1 MILTSAELWAAATN
15 CYVIAPER
23 GGPAVIVD
31 APPDVDAVARLL
43 TAHDLVP
50 VALLVTHGH
59 VDHAGGAAGV
69 IERTGVS
76 AYLHPD
82 DDYLVSDPATQ
93 LRSIFGFVP
102 PGIEE
107 FAPPERYVDLAHGQ
121 HLAFAGFDFEVRHT
135 RATRSGTA
143 CSSSSRKGLVFSG
156 DQLFAGSIGRS
167 DLPGG
172 DFGTLM
178 ASMRTQVM
186 TLPDETRVLRVT
198 ARRPRSAASG
208 TVNPFILGVPRHLT
222 SPRFTRGRSGHATV

>member
-31 APPDVDAVARLL
+31 APPDVDAVVRLL
-43 TAHDLVP
+43 TGHDLVA

-69 IERTGVS
+69 TERTGVS

-82 DDYLVSDPATQ
+82 DDYLVSDPASQ
-93 LRSIFGFVP
+93 IRSLFGFVP

-107 FAPPERYVDLAHGQ
+107 FAPPEHYVDLVHGER
-121 HLAFAGFDFEVRHT
+121 LNLAGFEFEVRHT
-135 RATRSGTA
+135 PGHTLGH
-143 CSSSSRKGLVFSG
+143 CVFVVEDEGLVFSG
-156 DQLFAGSIGRS
+156 DQLFAGAIGRS

-172 DFGTLM
+172 DFRTLM
-178 ASMRTQVM
+178 ESMATQVM
-186 TLPDETRVLRVT
+186 TLPDDMRVLPGHGPETTIGRERV
-198 ARRPRSAASG
+198 A
-208 TVNPFILGVPRHLT
+208 NPFILHYMP
-222 SPRFTRGRSGHATV
+222 

>member
-1 MILTSAELWAAATN
+1 MILASAELWAAATN

-43 TAHDLVP
+43 TAYDLVP

-69 IERTGVS
+69 VERTGVS
-76 AYLHPD
+76 AYIHPD

-102 PGIEE
+102 PGVEQ
-107 FAPPERYVDLAHGQ
+107 FAPPERYVDLVDGQ

-135 RATRSGTA
+135 PGHTLGH
-143 CSSSSRKGLVFSG
+143 CVFVVEEEGLIFSG

-172 DFGTLM
+172 DFRTLM

-186 TLPDETRVLRVT
+186 TLPDDTRVLPGHGPETTIGRERV
-198 ARRPRSAASG
+198 
-208 TVNPFILGVPRHLT
+208 VNPFILEYLDI
-222 SPRFTRGRSGHATV
+222 

>member
-31 APPDVDAVARLL
+31 APPDVDAIVGLL
-43 TAHDLVP
+43 TANDLAP

-69 IERTGVS
+69 TKRTGVS

-93 LRSIFGFVP
+93 VRSLFGFVP

-107 FAPPERYVDLAHGQ
+107 FAA
-121 HLAFAGFDFEVRHT
+121 
-135 RATRSGTA
+135 
-143 CSSSSRKGLVFSG
+143 
-156 DQLFAGSIGRS
+156 
-167 DLPGG
+167 
-172 DFGTLM
+172 
-178 ASMRTQVM
+178 
-186 TLPDETRVLRVT
+186 PD
-198 ARRPRSAASG
+198 
-208 TVNPFILGVPRHLT
+208 H
-222 SPRFTRGRSGHATV
+222 

>member
-1 MILTSAELWAAATN
+1 MILTYAELWAAATN
-15 CYVIAPER
+15 CYVIAGER
-23 GGPAVIVD
+23 GGPAVVVD
-31 APPDVDAVARLL
+31 APPDVDAVVRLL

-69 IERTGVS
+69 VERTGVS

-102 PGIEE
+102 PGVEQ
-107 FAPPERYVDLAHGQ
+107 FAPPERYLDLAHGQ
-121 HLAFAGFDFEVRHT
+121 HLDLAGFNFEVRHT
-135 RATRSGTA
+135 PGHTLGH
-143 CSSSSRKGLVFSG
+143 CVFVVEEEGLVFSG

-172 DFGTLM
+172 DFRTLM
-178 ASMRTQVM
+178 ASMRNQVM
-186 TLPDETRVLRVT
+186 TLPDDTRVLPGHGPETTIGRE
-198 ARRPRSAASG
+198 R
-208 TVNPFILGVPRHLT
+208 TVNPFILEYLDV
-222 SPRFTRGRSGHATV
+222 

>member
-1 MILTSAELWAAATN
+1 MILSSAELWAAATN

-23 GGPAVIVD
+23 GGPGVIVD

-69 IERTGVS
+69 VERTGVS

-102 PGIEE
+102 PGAEE

-135 RATRSGTA
+135 PGHTLGH
-143 CSSSSRKGLVFSG
+143 CVFVVQQEGLMFSG

-186 TLPDETRVLRVT
+186 TLPDETRVLPGHGPETTIGRE
-198 ARRPRSAASG
+198 R
-208 TVNPFILGVPRHLT
+208 TVNPFILEYLDI
-222 SPRFTRGRSGHATV
+222 

>member
-23 GGPAVIVD
+23 GGAAVIVD

-69 IERTGVS
+69 VERTGVS

-102 PGIEE
+102 PGAEE

-135 RATRSGTA
+135 PGHTLGH
-143 CSSSSRKGLVFSG
+143 CVFVVQQEGLVFSG

-186 TLPDETRVLRVT
+186 TLPDETRVLPGHGPETTIGRE
-198 ARRPRSAASG
+198 R
-208 TVNPFILGVPRHLT
+208 TVNPFILEYLDI
-222 SPRFTRGRSGHATV
+222 

>member
-15 CYVIAPER
+15 CYVIAPEP

-43 TAHDLVP
+43 TAHGLVP

-69 IERTGVS
+69 VERTGVS

-102 PGIEE
+102 PGAEE

-121 HLAFAGFDFEVRHT
+121 HLEFAGFDFEVRHT
-135 RATRSGTA
+135 PGHTLGH
-143 CSSSSRKGLVFSG
+143 CVFVVEEEGLVFSG

-172 DFGTLM
+172 DFRTLM

-186 TLPDETRVLRVT
+186 TLSDDTRVLPGHGPETTIGRERV
-198 ARRPRSAASG
+198 
-208 TVNPFILGVPRHLT
+208 VNPFIVEYLEI
-222 SPRFTRGRSGHATV
+222 

>member
-15 CYVIAPER
+15 CYVIGPER

-31 APPDVDAVARLL
+31 APPDVDAIVRLL
-43 TAHDLVP
+43 TVNDLVP

-69 IERTGVS
+69 TTRTGVS

-93 LRSIFGFVP
+93 VRSIFGFVP

-107 FAPPERYVDLAHGQ
+107 FAPPEHYIDLAHGERPQ
-121 HLAFAGFDFEVRHT
+121 LAGFDFEVRHT
-135 RATRSGTA
+135 PGHTLGHCAFVVEDE
-143 CSSSSRKGLVFSG
+143 GLIFTG
-156 DQLFAGSIGRS
+156 DQLFAGAVGRT

-178 ASMRTQVM
+178 NSMRTQVM
-186 TLPDETRVLRVT
+186 TLPDDTRVLPGHGPETTIGRERV
-198 ARRPRSAASG
+198 A
-208 TVNPFILGVPRHLT
+208 NPFILEYL
-222 SPRFTRGRSGHATV
+222 

>member
-31 APPDVDAVARLL
+31 APPDVDAIVRLL
-43 TAHDLVP
+43 TAQDLVP

-59 VDHAGGAAGV
+59 VDHAGGVARV
-69 IERTGVS
+69 VDQTGVS

-102 PGIEE
+102 PGAEE
-107 FAPPERYVDLAHGQ
+107 FAPPDRYVDLTHGQ
-121 HLAFAGFDFEVRHT
+121 RLEFAGFDFEVRHT
-135 RATRSGTA
+135 PGHTRGH
-143 CSSSSRKGLVFSG
+143 CVFVVEEEGLLFSG

-172 DFGTLM
+172 DFRMLM
-178 ASMRTQVM
+178 TSMRTHVM
-186 TLPDETRVLRVT
+186 TLPDDTRVLPGHGPETTIGRERV
-198 ARRPRSAASG
+198 
-208 TVNPFILGVPRHLT
+208 VNPFIVEYLGI
-222 SPRFTRGRSGHATV
+222 

>member
-23 GGPAVIVD
+23 GGSAVIVD

-59 VDHAGGAAGV
+59 VDHAGGAAGIV
-69 IERTGVS
+69 ERTGVS

-102 PGIEE
+102 PGAEE
-107 FAPPERYVDLAHGQ
+107 FAPPERYVDLTHGQ
-121 HLAFAGFDFEVRHT
+121 DLEFAGFDFEVRHT
-135 RATRSGTA
+135 PGHTLGH
-143 CSSSSRKGLVFSG
+143 CVFVLEQEGLVFSG

-186 TLPDETRVLRVT
+186 TLPDETRVLPGHGPETTIGRE
-198 ARRPRSAASG
+198 R
-208 TVNPFILGVPRHLT
+208 TVNPFILEYLDV
-222 SPRFTRGRSGHATV
+222 

>member
-1 MILTSAELWAAATN
+1 MILSSAELWAAATD
-15 CYVIAPER
+15 CYVIAPES

-31 APPDVDAVARLL
+31 APPDIDAVARLL

-69 IERTGVS
+69 VERTGVS

-102 PGIEE
+102 PGAEE

-135 RATRSGTA
+135 PGHTLGH
-143 CSSSSRKGLVFSG
+143 CVFVVQQEGLVFSG

-186 TLPDETRVLRVT
+186 TLPDETRVLPGHGPETTIGRE
-198 ARRPRSAASG
+198 R
-208 TVNPFILGVPRHLT
+208 TVNPFILEYLDI
-222 SPRFTRGRSGHATV
+222 

>member
-31 APPDVDAVARLL
+31 APPDVDAIVGLL
-43 TAHDLVP
+43 TANDLAP

-69 IERTGVS
+69 TKRTGVS

-93 LRSIFGFVP
+93 VRSLFGFVP

-107 FAPPERYVDLAHGQ
+107 FAAPDHYVDLVHGEK
-121 HLAFAGFDFEVRHT
+121 LRLAGFEFEVRHT
-135 RATRSGTA
+135 PGHTLGH
-143 CSSSSRKGLVFSG
+143 CVFVIEDEGLIFTG
-156 DQLFAGSIGRS
+156 DQLFAGAVGRT

-178 ASMRTQVM
+178 NSMRTQVM
-186 TLPDETRVLRVT
+186 TLPDDTRVLPGHGPETTIGRERV
-198 ARRPRSAASG
+198 
-208 TVNPFILGVPRHLT
+208 VNPFILEYL
-222 SPRFTRGRSGHATV
+222 

>member
-1 MILTSAELWAAATN
+1 MILSSAELWAAATN

-69 IERTGVS
+69 VERTGVS

-102 PGIEE
+102 PGAEE

-135 RATRSGTA
+135 PGHTLGH
-143 CSSSSRKGLVFSG
+143 CVFVVQQEGLVFSG

-186 TLPDETRVLRVT
+186 TLPDETRVLPGHGPETTIGRE
-198 ARRPRSAASG
+198 R
-208 TVNPFILGVPRHLT
+208 TVNPFILEYLDI
-222 SPRFTRGRSGHATV
+222 

>member
-1 MILTSAELWAAATN
+1 MILASAELWAAATN

-23 GGPAVIVD
+23 GGLAVIVD

-43 TAHDLVP
+43 TAYDLVP

-69 IERTGVS
+69 VERTGVS
-76 AYLHPD
+76 AYIHPD

-102 PGIEE
+102 PGVEQ
-107 FAPPERYVDLAHGQ
+107 FAPPERYVDLADGQ

-135 RATRSGTA
+135 PGHTLGH
-143 CSSSSRKGLVFSG
+143 CVFVVEEEGLVFSG

-172 DFGTLM
+172 DFRTLM

-186 TLPDETRVLRVT
+186 TLPDDTRVLPGHGPETTIGRERV
-198 ARRPRSAASG
+198 
-208 TVNPFILGVPRHLT
+208 VNPFILEYLDI
-222 SPRFTRGRSGHATV
+222 

>member
-1 MILTSAELWAAATN
+1 MILASAELWAAATN

-43 TAHDLVP
+43 TAYDLVP

-69 IERTGVS
+69 VERTGVS
-76 AYLHPD
+76 AYIHPD

-102 PGIEE
+102 PGVEQ
-107 FAPPERYVDLAHGQ
+107 FAPPERYVDLVDGQ

-135 RATRSGTA
+135 PGRTLGH
-143 CSSSSRKGLVFSG
+143 CVFVVEEEGLIFSG

-172 DFGTLM
+172 DFRTLM
-178 ASMRTQVM
+178 ASMRTRVM
-186 TLPDETRVLRVT
+186 TLPDDTRVLPGHGPETTIGRERV
-198 ARRPRSAASG
+198 
-208 TVNPFILGVPRHLT
+208 VNPFILEYLDI
-222 SPRFTRGRSGHATV
+222 

>member
-15 CYVIAPER
+15 CYVIGPER

-31 APPDVDAVARLL
+31 APPDVDAIVRLL
-43 TAHDLVP
+43 TVNDLVP

-69 IERTGVS
+69 TTRTGVS

-93 LRSIFGFVP
+93 VRSIFGFVP

-107 FAPPERYVDLAHGQ
+107 FAPPEHYIDLAHGERLQ
-121 HLAFAGFDFEVRHT
+121 LAGFDFEVRHT
-135 RATRSGTA
+135 PGHTLGHCAFVVEDE
-143 CSSSSRKGLVFSG
+143 GLIFTG
-156 DQLFAGSIGRS
+156 DQLFAGAVGRT

-178 ASMRTQVM
+178 NSMRTQVM
-186 TLPDETRVLRVT
+186 TLPDDTRVLPGHGPETTIGRE
-198 ARRPRSAASG
+198 RI
-208 TVNPFILGVPRHLT
+208 VNPFILQYL
-222 SPRFTRGRSGHATV
+222 

>member
-15 CYVIAPER
+15 CYVIAGER
-23 GGPAVIVD
+23 GGPAVVVD
-31 APPDVDAVARLL
+31 APPDVDAVVRLL

-69 IERTGVS
+69 VERTGVS

-102 PGIEE
+102 PGVEQ
-107 FAPPERYVDLAHGQ
+107 FAPPERYLDLAHGQ
-121 HLAFAGFDFEVRHT
+121 HLDLAGFNFEVRHT
-135 RATRSGTA
+135 PGHTLGH
-143 CSSSSRKGLVFSG
+143 CVFVVEEEGLVFSG

-172 DFGTLM
+172 DFRTLM
-178 ASMRTQVM
+178 ASMRNQVM
-186 TLPDETRVLRVT
+186 TLPDDTRVLPGHGPETTIGRE
-198 ARRPRSAASG
+198 R
-208 TVNPFILGVPRHLT
+208 TVNPFILEYLDV
-222 SPRFTRGRSGHATV
+222 

>member
-31 APPDVDAVARLL
+31 APPDVEAVARLL
-43 TAHDLVP
+43 VAHDLVP

-69 IERTGVS
+69 VERTGVS

-102 PGIEE
+102 PEAEE

-121 HLAFAGFDFEVRHT
+121 HLEFAGFDFEVRHT
-135 RATRSGTA
+135 PGHTLGH
-143 CSSSSRKGLVFSG
+143 CVFVVVEEGLVFSG

-172 DFGTLM
+172 DFRTLM

-186 TLPDETRVLRVT
+186 TLSDDTRVLPGHGPETTIGRERV
-198 ARRPRSAASG
+198 A
-208 TVNPFILGVPRHLT
+208 NPFIVEYLEI
-222 SPRFTRGRSGHATV
+222 

>member
-1 MILTSAELWAAATN
+1 VILSSAELWAAATN

-43 TAHDLVP
+43 RAHDLVP

-69 IERTGVS
+69 VERTGVN

-102 PGIEE
+102 PGAEE
-107 FAPPERYVDLAHGQ
+107 FAPPERYVDLTHGQ
-121 HLAFAGFDFEVRHT
+121 HLQFAGFDFEVRHT
-135 RATRSGTA
+135 PGHTLGH
-143 CSSSSRKGLVFSG
+143 CVFVVEQEGLVFSG

-172 DFGTLM
+172 DFRTLM

-186 TLPDETRVLRVT
+186 TLPDDTRVLPGHGPETTIGRE
-198 ARRPRSAASG
+198 R
-208 TVNPFILGVPRHLT
+208 TVNPFILEYLDI
-222 SPRFTRGRSGHATV
+222 

>member
-31 APPDVDAVARLL
+31 APPDVHAVVRLL

-69 IERTGVS
+69 VEQTGVS
-76 AYLHPD
+76 AYIHPD
-82 DDYLVSDPATQ
+82 DDYLVSDPVTQ

-102 PGIEE
+102 PGAEE
-107 FAPPERYVDLAHGQ
+107 FAPPDRYVDLEHGQ
-121 HLAFAGFDFEVRHT
+121 HLQFAGFDFEVRHT
-135 RATRSGTA
+135 PGHTLGH
-143 CSSSSRKGLVFSG
+143 CVFVVEEEGLLFSG

-172 DFGTLM
+172 DFRTLM

-186 TLPDETRVLRVT
+186 TLPDDMRVLPGHGPETTIGRERV
-198 ARRPRSAASG
+198 
-208 TVNPFILGVPRHLT
+208 VNPFIVEYLDI
-222 SPRFTRGRSGHATV
+222 

>member
-23 GGPAVIVD
+23 GGSAVIVD
-31 APPDVDAVARLL
+31 APPDVDAIVRLL
-43 TAHDLVP
+43 AANDLVP

-59 VDHAGGAAGV
+59 VDHSGGAAGV
-69 IERTGVS
+69 TTRMGVS

-93 LRSIFGFVP
+93 VRSIFGFVP

-107 FAPPERYVDLAHGQ
+107 FAPPDHYVDLAHGDR
-121 HLAFAGFDFEVRHT
+121 LNLAGFDFEVRHT
-135 RATRSGTA
+135 PGHTLGHCAFVVEDE
-143 CSSSSRKGLVFSG
+143 GLIFTG
-156 DQLFAGSIGRS
+156 DQLFAGAIGRT

-178 ASMRTQVM
+178 DSMRTQVM
-186 TLPDETRVLRVT
+186 TLPDDTRVLPGHGPETTIGRE
-198 ARRPRSAASG
+198 RM
-208 TVNPFILGVPRHLT
+208 VNPFILEYL
-222 SPRFTRGRSGHATV
+222 

>member
-15 CYVIAPER
+15 CYVIAPEP

-31 APPDVDAVARLL
+31 APPDVDAVSRLL

-59 VDHAGGAAGV
+59 VDHAGGAAG
-69 IERTGVS
+69 ITERTGVS
-76 AYLHPD
+76 AYIHPD

-102 PGIEE
+102 PGAEE
-107 FAPPERYVDLAHGQ
+107 FAPPERYEDLYHGQ
-121 HLAFAGFDFEVRHT
+121 RLEFAGFEFEVRHT
-135 RATRSGTA
+135 PGHTLGH
-143 CSSSSRKGLVFSG
+143 CIFVVEQEGLVFSG
-156 DQLFAGSIGRS
+156 DQLFAGAIGRS

-172 DFGTLM
+172 DFRTLM

-186 TLPDETRVLRVT
+186 TLDDDTRVLPGHGPETTIGRE
-198 ARRPRSAASG
+198 RR
-208 TVNPFILGVPRHLT
+208 VNPFILEYLDI
-222 SPRFTRGRSGHATV
+222 

>member
-43 TAHDLVP
+43 AEHDLVP

-69 IERTGVS
+69 VERTGVS

-102 PGIEE
+102 PGAEE

-121 HLAFAGFDFEVRHT
+121 HLEFAGFDFEVRHT
-135 RATRSGTA
+135 PGHTLGH
-143 CSSSSRKGLVFSG
+143 CVFVVEEEGLVFSG

-172 DFGTLM
+172 DFRTLM

-186 TLPDETRVLRVT
+186 TLSDDTRVLPGHGPETTIGRERV
-198 ARRPRSAASG
+198 
-208 TVNPFILGVPRHLT
+208 VNPFIVEYLEI
-222 SPRFTRGRSGHATV
+222 

>member
-1 MILTSAELWAAATN
+1 MILASAELWAAATN

-43 TAHDLVP
+43 TAYDLVP

-69 IERTGVS
+69 VERTGVS
-76 AYLHPD
+76 AYIHPD

-102 PGIEE
+102 PGVEQ
-107 FAPPERYVDLAHGQ
+107 FAPPERYVDLVDGQ

-135 RATRSGTA
+135 PGHTLGH
-143 CSSSSRKGLVFSG
+143 CVFVVEEEGLIFSG

-172 DFGTLM
+172 DFRTLM
-178 ASMRTQVM
+178 ASMRTRVM
-186 TLPDETRVLRVT
+186 TLPDDTRVLPGHGPETTIGRERV
-198 ARRPRSAASG
+198 
-208 TVNPFILGVPRHLT
+208 VNPFILEYLDI
-222 SPRFTRGRSGHATV
+222 

>member
-1 MILTSAELWAAATN
+1 VILTSAELWAAGTN

-23 GGPAVIVD
+23 GAPAVIVD

-50 VALLVTHGH
+50 VALLITHGH

-69 IERTGVS
+69 VERTGVR

-82 DDYLVSDPATQ
+82 DDYLVSDPVTQ

-102 PGIEE
+102 PGAEE
-107 FAPPERYVDLAHGQ
+107 FAPPETYVDLAHGQ
-121 HLAFAGFDFEVRHT
+121 HVEFAGFDFEVRHT
-135 RATRSGTA
+135 PGHTLGH
-143 CSSSSRKGLVFSG
+143 CVFVVGEEGLVFSG

-172 DFGTLM
+172 DFRTLM

-186 TLPDETRVLRVT
+186 TLPDDTRVLPGHGPETTIGRERIT
-198 ARRPRSAASG
+198 
-208 TVNPFILGVPRHLT
+208 NPFILEYLNI
-222 SPRFTRGRSGHATV
+222 